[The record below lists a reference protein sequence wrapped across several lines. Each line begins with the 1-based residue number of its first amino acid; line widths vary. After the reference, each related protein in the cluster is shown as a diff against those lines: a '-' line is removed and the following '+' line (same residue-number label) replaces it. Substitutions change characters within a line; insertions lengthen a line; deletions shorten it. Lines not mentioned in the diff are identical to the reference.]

1 MLIFLTGKSNHD
13 YMHHLTDSFA
23 FTQSLASLENLI
35 INLRKKKQEAT
46 NLRKKAE
53 KQLQEARLLERRS
66 SSGLHSIDRKI
77 ESERED
83 AIDVSDILN
92 QKTSQIESIERLVA
106 AAKERIIREKETLSQ
121 TEQELEFA
129 QNPEE
134 KQYAESRLIS
144 LNDHIKELEYEIKNR
159 EKTAKKIVQ
168 DIAQYNEIKSKIS
181 SKIQQQSKS
190 KPSLREKISTSH
202 KDAQKFIKDLEQK
215 TRAEASATKSLGVI
229 SSKLK
234 ELLTKKRTLSQK
246 HKSTTKRKSPT
257 KTTKRKSPTKTTK
270 RKSPTK
276 TTKRKSP
283 TKTTKRKSPT
293 KKANRKRSRT

>member
-1 MLIFLTGKSNHD
+1 MT
-13 YMHHLTDSFA
+13 
-23 FTQSLASLENLI
+23 SLENLI
-35 INLRKKKQEAT
+35 INLRKKKQAAT

-53 KQLQEARLLERRS
+53 KQLQEVRSLERRS
-66 SSGLHSIDRKI
+66 SHGLHLIDRKI

-83 AIDVSDILN
+83 ATDVSGILN
-92 QKTSQIESIERLVA
+92 QKTSQLESIERLVA
-106 AAKERIIREKETLSQ
+106 AAKERIIHEKETLSQ
-121 TEQELEFA
+121 TEHELEFA

-144 LNDHIKELEYEIKNR
+144 LHDHIRELEYEIKNR
-159 EKTAKKIVQ
+159 EKTAKKIVE
-168 DIAQYNEIKSKIS
+168 DIARYNEIKSKIS

-202 KDAQKFIKDLEQK
+202 KDTQKFIKDLEQK
-215 TRAEASATKSLGVI
+215 AKAEASATKSLSVI

-234 ELLTKKRTLSQK
+234 ELLAKKRKFSQK
-246 HKSTTKRKSPT
+246 RKSTTKRKSPT

-293 KKANRKRSRT
+293 KKVSRKKSRK